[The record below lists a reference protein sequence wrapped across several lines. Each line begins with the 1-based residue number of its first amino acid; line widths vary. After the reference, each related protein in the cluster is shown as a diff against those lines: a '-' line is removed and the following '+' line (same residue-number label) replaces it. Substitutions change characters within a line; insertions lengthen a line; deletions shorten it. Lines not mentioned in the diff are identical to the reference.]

1 MIITDVD
8 MEAGRNTEKELQVMG
23 VRIIEMMMMM
33 IYRIYMVRTR

>member
-8 MEAGRNTEKELQVMG
+8 MEAGRNTEKELQVIGGNM
-23 VRIIEMMMMM
+23 IEMMIL